1 MSSPE
6 REEEV
11 RELLKKKCHE
21 NGGEYIEDYDICRI
35 DIEGIDFASSF
46 PQAYGIMPTSNLK
59 EIYARIRL
67 PTTPSFRLP
76 RGVVQILDKVVKS
89 AGLTY
94 ETPWR
99 EYYEYYTIIW
109 AKPEDFDKLVQVLK
123 EIGREF
129 KAMYGEYI

>member
-1 MSSPE
+1 
-6 REEEV
+6 
-11 RELLKKKCHE
+11 
-21 NGGEYIEDYDICRI
+21 
-35 DIEGIDFASSF
+35 
-46 PQAYGIMPTSNLK
+46 MPTSELK

-76 RGVVQILDKVVKS
+76 RGVVQILDKAVKS

-99 EYYEYYTIIW
+99 EYYEYYTTIW